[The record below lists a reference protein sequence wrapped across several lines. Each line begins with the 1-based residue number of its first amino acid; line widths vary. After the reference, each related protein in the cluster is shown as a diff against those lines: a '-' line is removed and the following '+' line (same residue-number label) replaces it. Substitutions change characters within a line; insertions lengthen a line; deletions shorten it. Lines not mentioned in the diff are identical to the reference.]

1 MKGDTVTEPTD
12 LQELVRRAKAA
23 ERAADRRNFR
33 SMSLERY
40 FHSNI
45 RSRKF
50 VEPDQPD
57 EDEFEYQRENFRGRI

>member
-1 MKGDTVTEPTD
+1 MKGSSVTEPTD

-23 ERAADRRNFR
+23 EREADRRNFR

-50 VEPDQPD
+50 VEPDQPND
-57 EDEFEYQRENFRGRI
+57 EDEFEYQRENLR

>member
-1 MKGDTVTEPTD
+1 MKGNIVTEPTD

-23 ERAADRRNFR
+23 EREADRRNFR

-50 VEPDQPD
+50 VGPDQPND
-57 EDEFEYQRENFRGRI
+57 EDEFEYQRENLR